1 MIYKYNQWLEESE
14 KMEASVEKP
23 EADLTP
29 AEMEAPADEEESEES
44 EPAQPAGDSV
54 ESEVA
59 QFQTVDK
66 ARKDAIIAFKA
77 KQKEFMAIPV
87 ETRKNPQ
94 TDDDKQKV
102 QSLKDELIALNTTM
116 KEAEKAFNRF
126 NDEML
131 GLSPD
136 LEEDELGPEVEP

>member
-1 MIYKYNQWLEESE
+1 MIYRYNQWLEESE
-14 KMEASVEKP
+14 KMDAQPEAP

-29 AEMEAPADEEESEES
+29 AEMAAPAEDEGSEES
-44 EPAQPAGDSV
+44 EPGEPTGDSV
-54 ESEVA
+54 DSEVA
-59 QFQTVDK
+59 QFQAVDK

-77 KQKEFMAIPV
+77 KQKEFMAIPT

-94 TDDDKQKV
+94 TDEDKQKV
-102 QSLKDELIALNTTM
+102 QSLKDELISLNTTM
-116 KEAEKAFNRF
+116 KDAEKAFNRF

-136 LEEDELGPEVEP
+136 LEEDDLGGEIEP